1 MKLSKVKKVCT
12 DAQQLRVVA
21 TLGEGNNLV
30 SQWVGTQDALYP
42 VEGLTV
48 SEEMLQVLWELS
60 PAQINAIEEHPVH
73 HAPEFL
79 RSLPGLV
86 EKDSVKP
93 ICIAQVMGYQAMKCG
108 EQGVVFV
115 DPDKLRPCGDWR
127 QFVIHYDNAGPWVVV
142 YDDGK
147 LNAVVRPVD
156 NEKAMQLLAI
166 AKVVAG
172 RKVEAR
178 VE

>member
-12 DAQQLRVVA
+12 DAQQLRVVD

-73 HAPEFL
+73 HDPEFL

-86 EKDSVKP
+86 DKDSVEP

-108 EQGVVFV
+108 EQGVLFV
-115 DPDKLRPCGDWR
+115 DPGKLRPCGDWR
-127 QFVIHYDNAGPWVVV
+127 QFVIHYDDKEP
-142 YDDGK
+142 
-147 LNAVVRPVD
+147 
-156 NEKAMQLLAI
+156 
-166 AKVVAG
+166 
-172 RKVEAR
+172 
-178 VE
+178 